1 MKDDIRRL
9 LDSCPPPPP
18 DPAAKDALLS
28 AWRAL
33 PRRGL
38 SPAAFV
44 WAQLGF
50 IRVRM
55 WAAQGLLLAFLTLLI
70 RSAANAELVYLL
82 LGAALPLL
90 IIINIADL
98 MRIYNGRMLELELAT
113 RYSLPRVCAARLL
126 IFGVTDSA
134 VVLCAAALG
143 AAATRTHLLTLLL
156 YCLTPF
162 TLMCAAC
169 LTAMRFLQPDQ
180 LLLSAVFLVLTGG
193 AALAFW
199 KHPLYLPQ
207 NRRYWLAAL
216 LLALALLAAQNHALS
231 KKGVFSCK
239 L

>member
-1 MKDDIRRL
+1 MKDDVRRL

-18 DPAAKDALLS
+18 DPAAKDALLA

-38 SPAAFV
+38 SPAAFLR
-44 WAQLGF
+44 AQLGF
-50 IRVRM
+50 IRPRM
-55 WAAQGLLLAFLTLLI
+55 WAAQGLLLAVLTVLM
-70 RSAANAELVYLL
+70 RSVPCVEQVYLL
-82 LGAALPLL
+82 LGASLPLL
-90 IIINIADL
+90 LIINIADF
-98 MRIYNGRMLELELAT
+98 MRIYNGHMLELELAT
-113 RYSLPRVCAARLL
+113 RYSLPQVCAARLL
-126 IFGVTDSA
+126 IFGITDSA

-143 AAATRTHLLTLLL
+143 AAVTRTHLLTFLL

-162 TLMCAAC
+162 TLMCAGC
-169 LTAMRFLQPDQ
+169 LAALRLLRPEQ
-180 LLLSAVFLVLTGG
+180 LLLSAVLLVLTGG

-216 LLALALLAAQNHALS
+216 LLALVLLSAQNHALY